1 MFHSGI
7 TKRKKKMYKLRYN
20 RKRDGLP
27 VVLVYDT
34 EKEAFFW
41 GRTYAPYQYT
51 VEKI

>member
-1 MFHSGI
+1 
-7 TKRKKKMYKLRYN
+7 MYKLRYN